1 MLNGLDRHVV
11 VADMAVSNVDGLDMV
26 IKVPYGG
33 TLGTAR
39 FEDFEFDIA
48 EDLNNEL

>member
-1 MLNGLDRHVV
+1 MNNMEQHVV
-11 VADMAVSNVDGLDMV
+11 VSNMAVSNVDSMDIV

-39 FEDFEFDIA
+39 FEGFAFDIA
-48 EDLNNEL
+48 EDENNLQ